1 MTAAVLDKENTPVS
15 TGEDDVRQYLQEI
28 RAFPRLSVEE
38 ERALACRCAEGDAE
52 AVKQMVSS
60 NLRLVVSVAREYA
73 GRGVPLLDL
82 IQEGSIGLLVA
93 AKKFDHTL
101 EYRFSTYAT
110 KWIRQGV
117 TRCLMNHV
125 GLIRVPVHTA
135 ERMRKIIMAKAALL
149 QEGGQEPTETEIAQR
164 TGIPEGKVRQ
174 LLTLIPETCSL
185 DAPMGAED
193 DGTLGIL
200 LEDVHAPQPQEE
212 LVRRELK
219 QTMDSLLSMLNDRQ
233 RQVLR
238 LHFGM
243 EDGVCHSLEEIGGM
257 LGISKERARQIE
269 RQAIEKLQKLGA
281 GIGLEDFL
289 NE

>member
-1 MTAAVLDKENTPVS
+1 MTAALLEKENTTVS
-15 TGEDDVRQYLQEI
+15 AGEDDVRQYLQEI

-38 ERALACRCAEGDAE
+38 ERALARRCAEGDAE

-149 QEGGQEPTETEIAQR
+149 QESGQEPTQGEIAQR
-164 TGIPEGKVRQ
+164 TKIPEAKVQQ

-219 QTMDSLLSMLNDRQ
+219 QTIDTLLGMLNDRQ

-269 RQAIEKLQKLGA
+269 RQAMEKLQKLGA